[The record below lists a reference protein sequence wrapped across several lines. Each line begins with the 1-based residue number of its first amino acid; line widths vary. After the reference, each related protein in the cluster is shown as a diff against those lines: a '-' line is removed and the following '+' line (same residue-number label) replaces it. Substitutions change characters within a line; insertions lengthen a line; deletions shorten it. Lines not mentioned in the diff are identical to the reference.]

1 MRFLYPLGLLGLI
14 GVPILIIIYI
24 IKNKYTEQTIPSTY
38 LWELSERFLKRKKRV
53 NPLAGLLRLILQLIM
68 VISLSFALAH
78 PIVLLPNQA
87 QELCF
92 LVDAS
97 GSMNMT
103 VDGESRLDRAKAYAE
118 EQIKGSVEGSV
129 YSIITVSS
137 DISVLCQRSEEKAEA
152 LSALDALS
160 DGNSEAND
168 DEAMK
173 LAQEYFDKNAGAKV
187 IFLTDREFEATE
199 NVQVINFAD
208 GEKNAA
214 VSLTDAELVDTTLT
228 VQGVVESYGLGANV
242 DLTVELYVGN
252 VSEASQTMTVS
263 VADAE
268 TASFTFTQSGVS
280 VFERASV
287 RLAGVQDDYAADN
300 ESVFFSVESENS
312 YDVLV
317 VSDTPFLISTAIKAA
332 GHAQIKTI
340 SPTAYTQDER
350 GYELYV
356 FDGYAPD
363 DVPSDGA
370 VWFMNVKK
378 SIPGTGFSFQA
389 EEALSEGE
397 TLKISDSSSSL
408 AQKLLNGLSGGDI
421 YISKYLRYGRSKH
434 FVPLLTYKNTPV
446 LFTGETDAGNREVV
460 FAFDIHDTDFPLQ
473 MDIVVLIGNL
483 LNYSFPSVVD
493 QVVFVCGETLGVN
506 IVSGMN
512 SVRVEAPS
520 GKYLYLPTINLVAEY
535 ALTEVGVYKIT
546 VSYGE
551 ENLLRDYFVYSS
563 VPPTE
568 RNPYAKA
575 DYVGVQGEASDVGL
589 DGKFD
594 TINIFFALIALSFV
608 VDWVVYCYDKYQLR

>member
-68 VISLSFALAH
+68 VTCLSFALAH
-78 PIVLLPNQA
+78 PIVVLPNEA
-87 QELCF
+87 QELCI
-92 LVDAS
+92 LVDVS
-97 GSMNMT
+97 GSMNMSAG
-103 VDGESRLDRAKAYAE
+103 GESRLDRAKEYAE
-118 EQIKGSVEGSV
+118 DKIKSSVDGSL

-137 DISVLCQRSEEKAEA
+137 DINVLCKRTEDKSEALGAVEA
-152 LSALDALS
+152 LSN
-160 DGNSEAND
+160 GNAKAND
-168 DEAMK
+168 EEAAR
-173 LAQEYFDKNAGAKV
+173 LAQEYFDNNAGTKV
-187 IFLTDREFEATE
+187 IFLTDREFTTTE
-199 NVQVINFAD
+199 NVQVVNFA
-208 GEKNAA
+208 GNEKNAA
-214 VSLTDAELVDTTLT
+214 ITLTDAELVDTTLT
-228 VQGVVESYGLGANV
+228 VNYAVEAYGLGSNV
-242 DLTVELYVGN
+242 DLTVELYVNGAA
-252 VSEASQTMTVS
+252 EASQTVS
-263 VADAE
+263 ASVKDGE
-268 TASFTFTQSGVS
+268 SASFTFTQDGVTEFDRAKVRLTGVS
-280 VFERASV
+280 
-287 RLAGVQDDYAADN
+287 DDYSADN
-300 ESVFFSVESENS
+300 ESVFFSVASENA

-332 GHAQIKTI
+332 GTAQITTL
-340 SPTAYTQDER
+340 SPSAYDGER

-363 DVPSDGA
+363 DLPSDGA
-370 VWFMNVKK
+370 IWFMNIKK

-389 EEALSEGE
+389 EEALAEGE
-397 TLKISDSSSSL
+397 TLTISDSSSSL
-408 AQKLLNGLSGGDI
+408 AQKLLAGMSGGDI
-421 YISKYLRYGRSKH
+421 YIAKYLRYGRSKH
-434 FVPLLTYKNTPV
+434 FVPLMTYKNTPV

-473 MDIVVLIGNL
+473 TDFEVLVGNL

-493 QVVFVCGETLGVN
+493 KVVYNCGETLGVN
-506 IVSGMN
+506 VVSGMN
-512 SVRVEAPS
+512 SIRIESPS
-520 GKYLYLPTINLVAEY
+520 GKYVYLPTSNLVAEFS
-535 ALTEVGVYKIT
+535 LTEVGVHKIT

-563 VPPTE
+563 VPATE
-568 RNPYAKA
+568 RNPYTLA

-594 TINIFFALIALSFV
+594 TINIFFVLIALTFV

>member
-53 NPLAGLLRLILQLIM
+53 NPLAGLLRLILQL
-68 VISLSFALAH
+68 VLVTCLSFALAH
-78 PIVLLPNQA
+78 PIVLLPNEA
-87 QELCF
+87 QELCI
-92 LVDAS
+92 LVDVS
-97 GSMNMT
+97 GSMNMSAG
-103 VDGESRLDRAKAYAE
+103 GESRLDRAKEYAE
-118 EQIKGSVEGSV
+118 DKIKSSVEGSV

-137 DISVLCQRSEEKAEA
+137 DINVLCKRTEEKSEA
-152 LSALDALS
+152 LGVVESLS
-160 DGNSEAND
+160 SGNAKAND
-168 DEAMK
+168 EEAVR
-173 LAQEYFDKNAGAKV
+173 LAQEYFDNNAGTKV
-187 IFLTDREFEATE
+187 IFLTDREFATTE
-199 NVQVINFAD
+199 NVQVVNFA
-208 GEKNAA
+208 GNEKNAA
-214 VSLTDAELVDTTLT
+214 ITLTDAELVDTTLT
-228 VQGVVESYGLGANV
+228 VNYAVEAYGLGSNV
-242 DLTVELYVGN
+242 DLTVELYVNGAT
-252 VSEASQTMTVS
+252 EASQTVS
-263 VADAE
+263 ASVKDGE
-268 TASFTFTQSGVS
+268 SSSFTFTQDGVTE
-280 VFERASV
+280 FDRAKV
-287 RLAGVQDDYAADN
+287 RLTGVADDYSSDN
-300 ESVFFSVESENS
+300 ESVFFSVASENA

-332 GHAQIKTI
+332 GTAQITTL
-340 SPTAYTQDER
+340 SPSAYDGER

-363 DVPSDGA
+363 DLPSDGA
-370 VWFMNVKK
+370 IWFMNIKK

-389 EEALSEGE
+389 EEALAEGE
-397 TLKISDSSSSL
+397 TLTVSDSSSSL
-408 AQKLLNGLSGGDI
+408 AQKLLADLSGGDI
-421 YISKYLRYGRSKH
+421 YVSKYLRYGRSKH

-473 MDIVVLIGNL
+473 TDIVVLVRNL

-493 QVVFVCGETLGVN
+493 QVVYNCGETLGVN
-506 IVSGMN
+506 VVSGMN
-512 SVRVEAPS
+512 SIRVESPS
-520 GKYLYLPTINLVAEY
+520 GKYVYLPTSNLVAEY
-535 ALTEVGVYKIT
+535 ALTEVGVHKIT

-563 VPPTE
+563 VPATE
-568 RNPYAKA
+568 RNPYTLA

-594 TINIFFALIALSFV
+594 TINIFFALIALTFV